1 MQRQI
6 SAMAN
11 FNNYNIYG
19 TNVGMTKEI
28 GYRCAW
34 DQQWIFKLYV
44 HSQSKKNIN
53 SDTLQLLYKP
63 WSISQAS

>member
-6 SAMAN
+6 GAMAN

-34 DQQWIFKLYV
+34 DQQ
-44 HSQSKKNIN
+44 
-53 SDTLQLLYKP
+53 
-63 WSISQAS
+63 